1 MMATLLPQ
9 VLPALPAGCHVISTS
24 PNLNLPSSTAAK
36 AKGARWSAPTFPG
49 CLPIL
54 PYTSSEWAKAI
65 ADVKREYVNQR
76 YRPCAARCTEIL
88 DNLRDASTVKPAY
101 LIYLHF
107 YAASAQEMMSR
118 GLHHASTARVNFLH
132 QARDHY
138 LKASHLIATL
148 DAEEAAMNPSFL
160 RYSDSS
166 LVYDYDYSGSPTS
179 ILSSQPSA
187 MWSPSLRSRGPSPAS
202 SSRSSIEYSH
212 SQIKPLK
219 LLKPLKRTSN
229 SHSQVSVRPD
239 SPTLGIAPFADSSF
253 QDLLDA
259 MPSPPTSPGIQP
271 DLPSPAEAAESAPS
285 EPAEQPLPNVNAM
298 HRSFALLSG
307 LQRQIT
313 RHLSFIETD
322 LAQARNPPPTATN
335 LGLRDDER
343 RALDL
348 QARVE
353 RLRASGWQ
361 RRRFDFQRY
370 EQLREKAMADMM
382 E

>member
-9 VLPALPAGCHVISTS
+9 ALPALPMGCHETESETS
-24 PNLNLPSSTAAK
+24 PNLNLPSNTAARN
-36 AKGARWSAPTFPG
+36 KGARRFPQNFPG

-65 ADVKREYVNQR
+65 VDVKREYVNHR
-76 YRPCAARCTEIL
+76 YRPCVSRCTEIL

-138 LKASHLIATL
+138 LKASHLIATV
-148 DAEEAAMNPSFL
+148 DAADAAMSQSL
-160 RYSDSS
+160 LHYSASTI
-166 LVYDYDYSGSPTS
+166 VYDYDFGDSPTS
-179 ILSSQPSA
+179 ILSSQPED
-187 MWSPSLRSRGPSPAS
+187 MWSPSMPSRGPSPAS
-202 SSRSSIEYSH
+202 SRSSMDGSL
-212 SQIKPLK
+212 SQAKSS
-219 LLKPLKRTSN
+219 KRSSN
-229 SHSQVSVRPD
+229 SYSRHSVRPD
-239 SPTLGIAPFADSSF
+239 SPTLGLAPAGSTF

-259 MPSPPTSPGIQP
+259 MPSPPPTTPGLDPGHTQ
-271 DLPSPAEAAESAPS
+271 A
-285 EPAEQPLPNVNAM
+285 EPAAPAAPAAPVELVDGPLHNADAM

-307 LQRQIT
+307 LQRQIS

-322 LAQARNPPPTATN
+322 LAAARNPPPTATN
-335 LGLRDDER
+335 LGLHDEEH

-348 QARVE
+348 QARIE

-370 EQLREKAMADMM
+370 EQLREKALADMM

>member
-1 MMATLLPQ
+1 MMATLLPSA
-9 VLPALPAGCHVISTS
+9 LPALPAGCNVMSTS

-219 LLKPLKRTSN
+219 LLKPPKRTSN

-271 DLPSPAEAAESAPS
+271 DLPSPAESAPS
-285 EPAEQPLPNVNAM
+285 ESAEQPLPHVNAA

-322 LAQARNPPPTATN
+322 LALARNPPPTATN
-335 LGLRDDER
+335 LGLCDDER

-348 QARVE
+348 QARIE

-361 RRRFDFQRY
+361 RRRFDVQRY